1 MKTDSYQGDWVSENY
16 LSFHPRTGE
25 EMVLWQ
31 LAFAFVLHLTAASIS
46 EAAFAGVK
54 GQLLGNST
62 DTPAV
67 NGVLS

>member
-1 MKTDSYQGDWVSENY
+1 
-16 LSFHPRTGE
+16 
-25 EMVLWQ
+25 MVLWQ